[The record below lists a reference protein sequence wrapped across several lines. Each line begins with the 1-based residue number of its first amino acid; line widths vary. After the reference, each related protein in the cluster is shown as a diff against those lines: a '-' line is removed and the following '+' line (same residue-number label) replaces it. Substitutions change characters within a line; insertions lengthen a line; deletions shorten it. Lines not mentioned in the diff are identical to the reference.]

1 MSEEEGIRLDKWL
14 WHARFFKSRSLA
26 SRICDKGKVRIDGQV
41 VRKAHY
47 IVRIGHVLTFPQAK
61 EIRVVRVEGLG
72 TRRGPAAEAQALYS
86 DIAEDRVSP
95 EARAP
100 REDRAS

>member
-26 SRICDKGKVRIDGQV
+26 SRICAKGRVRIDGQV
-41 VRKAHY
+41 VRKSHY
-47 IVRIGHVLTFPQAK
+47 IVSIGHVLTFPQAK
-61 EIRVVRVEGLG
+61 EIRVVRIEGLG

-86 DIAEDRVSP
+86 EIG
-95 EARAP
+95 
-100 REDRAS
+100 EDRAS

>member
-1 MSEEEGIRLDKWL
+1 MSGEDGIRLDKWL
-14 WHARFFKSRSLA
+14 WHARFFKSRALA
-26 SRICDKGKVRIDGQV
+26 SRVCARGKVRIDGQI

-47 IVRIGHVLTFPQAK
+47 IVRIGNVLTFPKAK

-86 DIAEDRVSP
+86 EIGEDLP
-95 EARAP
+95 A
-100 REDRAS
+100 